1 MLKKFIASFGI
12 ITLLL
17 FLLFLL
23 LFKTIQKINN
33 HYITK
38 KNKNIFSKINMKNKN
53 NDEPI
58 EIINVTYKIIK

>member
-1 MLKKFIASFGI
+1 MSKKFIASFGI

-38 KNKNIFSKINMKNKN
+38 KNKNIFSKINMKNELPRLIRSL
-53 NDEPI
+53 DG
-58 EIINVTYKIIK
+58 VSV